1 MKLGE
6 IEKTSLASKW
16 CPSLDSLEDQRTL
29 LCEGIAMRA
38 FPRDFD
44 PKYKDIDAAHY
55 AYRAQDRLRKEILV
69 PLRKALESAKSCESV
84 PPKLTLFK
92 DRKILYA
99 EIFDKTIGCYSLGRN
114 YGLPFLKIR
123 ANKYKAYLEI
133 ATLWVNA
140 SEPLLP
146 NGIVVNLNNGVD
158 REVVECEWQRLVR
171 DMESKGRLKNCFAI
185 CDVSKNI
192 EAIQMDLCAS

>member
-1 MKLGE
+1 
-6 IEKTSLASKW
+6 
-16 CPSLDSLEDQRTL
+16 
-29 LCEGIAMRA
+29 MRV
-38 FPRDFD
+38 FPRDTD
-44 PKYKDIDAAHY
+44 PEYKDIDAAHY
-55 AYRAQDRLRKEILV
+55 ACRAQDRIQKEILV
-69 PLRKALESAKSCESV
+69 PLGKARGSAKRCKYV
-84 PPKLTLFK
+84 PPKPALSNDK
-92 DRKILYA
+92 KKVYA
-99 EIFDKTIGCYSLGRN
+99 KIFDKTIGCYSPGRN
-114 YGLPFLKIR
+114 YGLPFSKIR

-185 CDVSKNI
+185 CDISKNI